1 MNKIPVWFDTDIGV
15 DDAVAFLVLHR
26 QPELEV
32 VGISAV
38 SGNVGLE
45 HTYPNARN
53 ICHLVGARYP
63 VYKVAPFMPRWS
75 TLPMSTGRK
84 GWAAPGWKAP
94 PPRTKARPH
103 GTLYTAPQ

>member
-38 SGNVGLE
+38 SGIVGLE
-45 HTYPNARN
+45 HSYAYARY
-53 ICHLVGARYP
+53 ICRRVGAR
-63 VYKVAPFMPRWS
+63 
-75 TLPMSTGRK
+75 
-84 GWAAPGWKAP
+84 
-94 PPRTKARPH
+94 
-103 GTLYTAPQ
+103 

>member
-38 SGNVGLE
+38 SGKSLISVF
-45 HTYPNARN
+45 Y
-53 ICHLVGARYP
+53 
-63 VYKVAPFMPRWS
+63 
-75 TLPMSTGRK
+75 
-84 GWAAPGWKAP
+84 
-94 PPRTKARPH
+94 
-103 GTLYTAPQ
+103 

>member
-38 SGNVGLE
+38 SGNGFAGHHSPKSSKLFLS
-45 HTYPNARN
+45 YPKLRSSAS
-53 ICHLVGARYP
+53 RY
-63 VYKVAPFMPRWS
+63 AS
-75 TLPMSTGRK
+75 
-84 GWAAPGWKAP
+84 
-94 PPRTKARPH
+94 
-103 GTLYTAPQ
+103 